1 MIPALPLSMV
11 SSRPRRARERKA
23 REDALA
29 QEVPNGRPAGIHWRV
44 FLLKDIYNK
53 KALKSHRFEKV
64 WLSVARRSVGW
75 IFQIWICPWGLSNIS
90 IYIHI
95 SLYIYIPFWRHFWVD
110 DFPFPKWDMFPKRLS
125 WPVAQLGR
133 NMWIWKSLNLTQPC
147 PNSHWNT
154 KAAKKEVAILEL
166 NLSYLAGVCYKNGFQ
181 KNQKHA
187 TKIGWNLFQP

>member
-1 MIPALPLSMV
+1 MLQEEALVES
-11 SSRPRRARERKA
+11 
-23 REDALA
+23 
-29 QEVPNGRPAGIHWRV
+29 
-44 FLLKDIYNK
+44 F
-53 KALKSHRFEKV
+53 RFDY
-64 WLSVARRSVGW
+64 A
-75 IFQIWICPWGLSNIS
+75 PWGLSNIS

-147 PNSHWNT
+147 PNSHWIT

-166 NLSYLAGVCYKNGFQ
+166 NLSYLAGVCYKKCFAEFKSMPQKLVEICFNHRNLWRKQQKAHIFQ
-181 KNQKHA
+181 RWVSLVSPLCFWKRPDRWRLTNWNA
-187 TKIGWNLFQP
+187 WRWNWLGMCWGWEEQGSKWFIYFI